1 MFHLFTKQSASA
13 ILPKTLAFTKWGKIS
28 IMPFEATKGRL
39 RSLEK
44 AVQAKETNGVPIYIM
59 VSDILHSWQLAIA

>member
-1 MFHLFTKQSASA
+1 
-13 ILPKTLAFTKWGKIS
+13 
-28 IMPFEATKGRL
+28 MPFEATKGRL